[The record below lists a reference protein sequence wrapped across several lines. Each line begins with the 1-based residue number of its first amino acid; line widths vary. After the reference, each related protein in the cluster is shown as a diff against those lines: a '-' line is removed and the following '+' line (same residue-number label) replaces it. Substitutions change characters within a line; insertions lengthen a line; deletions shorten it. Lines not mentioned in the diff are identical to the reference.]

1 MADTSIAYTK
11 ENLLALQKAIV
22 EGVRRVKYT
31 DKEVEYRSLD
41 DMLKIEEK
49 LKCELGLSNETAG
62 KGKGLFGGR
71 RIIGRHT
78 KGLDDC

>member
-41 DMLKIEEK
+41 DMLKIEQK
-49 LKCELGLSNETAG
+49 LKDELGLSGEKCG
-62 KGKGLFGGR
+62 
-71 RIIGRHT
+71 
-78 KGLDDC
+78 